1 MTDSGLLETA
11 AYTAPPVF
19 QAERRKIFGTGWQV
33 VGPAASLAEAGAY
46 AALGLGGWAL
56 LLLRGDDG
64 AIRAFHNVCAHQKMP
79 VIDNGR
85 GQCDLLRC
93 RYHGWTYNA
102 VGTLISAPGTVAPEG
117 ELADYGLEPLPCATA
132 RGLIFASLD
141 EDQQGEPAPE
151 PAFADLAGMALVA
164 DETRS
169 LVPNWKAVL
178 DVIHG
183 GEAAPPVSAAGRFAW
198 LKPVTGLWEEPD
210 GTVMMLVVPRTF
222 RKTELHV
229 FVLAADPAASAGAVA
244 RASAWTDRIRD
255 AAVERQQ
262 AIDTGAAP
270 DPGLAPRL
278 APLHGWIRS
287 ALAEDKAA

>member
-1 MTDSGLLETA
+1 MTESALLDIA

-19 QAERRKIFGTGWQV
+19 QAERRRIFGTGWQV
-33 VGPAASLAEAGAY
+33 VGPTASFDEAGSY
-46 AALGLGGWAL
+46 SALGLGGWAL
-56 LLLRGDDG
+56 LLLRGVDG

-85 GQCDLLRC
+85 GHCDLLRC
-93 RYHGWTYNA
+93 RYHGWTYDA
-102 VGTLISAPGTVAPEG
+102 AGTLVSAPGTVAPDG
-117 ELADYGLEPLPCATA
+117 ELSDYGLEPLPTATA
-132 RGLIFASLD
+132 RGLVFARLD
-141 EDQQGEPAPE
+141 EDQAGDPAPE
-151 PAFADLAGMALVA
+151 AAFADLAGLTLVA

-198 LKPVTGLWEEPD
+198 LRPVTGLWEESD
-210 GTVMMLVVPRTF
+210 GTVMLLVVPRTF

-229 FVLAADPAASAGAVA
+229 FALAADPATSADLVA
-244 RASAWTDRIRD
+244 RASAWTDRIL
-255 AAVERQQ
+255 AAAMARQQ
-262 AIDTGAAP
+262 AIDTGAAT
-270 DPGLAPRL
+270 DAGLAPRL

-287 ALAEDKAA
+287 ALAEEKAA